1 MESDIE
7 AVDKYV
13 TGDLFTRTVFLFDNK
28 QLDEGGLLHKDYL
41 KNCRLLLANG
51 RLVDLN
57 DDAVVQY
64 MNIVWAIIKK
74 KEGWYKAWLSRKRSN
89 AYQAMQNAF
98 QSELFVWLTMTCSH
112 VCLFDC

>member
-1 MESDIE
+1 VESDIE

-41 KNCRLLLANG
+41 KSCRLLLANG

-74 KEGWYKAWLSRKRSN
+74 KGRVVQSLVVKKKIKRIPGD
-89 AYQAMQNAF
+89 A
-98 QSELFVWLTMTCSH
+98 ECIPE
-112 VCLFDC
+112 